1 MTEPIAGALN
11 KLSEGRKALVDLT
24 TRGRA
29 LIKQGVPEPVQVE
42 LRKMGVRGRALVK
55 SVPEPVHVELRK
67 LGKRGAHVCREIF
80 AGIVVVGLIAIVGGY
95 GRLAR
100 GPISFP
106 SLVPVL
112 ENAING
118 ELTGLH
124 VRIDDAILQR
134 SPDGPG
140 VLFRLRNIRLIDKE
154 GATVAQAPLAAIG
167 LSGSAVLS
175 GRIAPGSVDFIGPR
189 LLLFYESDQGLS
201 LSFSKST
208 VSESEALIRGS
219 LPPDGQN
226 STEIRRTPSETV
238 IAKRGERP
246 PDMIPSGRPFD
257 ITGTITQIFESA
269 RSGSSSYL
277 TRFGVKNAVVVLD
290 QNGTQTQWQVPDFA
304 VDLNHR
310 NRRSILVGHANLS
323 SSKGEWG
330 LEFRTEQLSKRQG
343 LSFTALIEDLVP
355 SGIAEQFPSIG
366 LLKALD
372 MPVTG
377 EANVELSHSGDFI
390 AGEAEF
396 HLKPGQLTTPW
407 DPDRSMQ
414 IDEGKLRVR
423 FVKGEDRAELLP
435 STLKWGNSEATISGQ
450 FRPVRDANGAPTSW
464 NFALKADDAVF
475 GVEEV
480 GLATIRVDEWLVAG
494 NIAPGSSQVTISKF
508 IIRSGTASIEFA
520 GSMIDAPGSPEVKFA
535 GTVSP
540 MSLDTLKLLWPKFLA
555 GGARE
560 WALERVSGGQVLGG
574 KFSLA
579 LQPGEL
585 AQIESGGEVPPG
597 AINVELDLADMNITY
612 IPKMPPVATKA
623 ARLSV
628 SGTVFAVDIPSAKI
642 GLPSGAE
649 IALSEG
655 RFFIP
660 ELRQDP
666 QQGEI
671 TFKARSTTPSVLQLL
686 DHEPLGFITA
696 VKMRPEDFGG
706 TANGDF
712 TLKMPLMK
720 ELEFKDIKLN
730 GMARLDDAVASNVGG
745 KLSVEG
751 GAVDVNITEQ
761 AVEAKGDI
769 IIKGVPAQLAW
780 QRIFYTPEEQQPPIK
795 VMALLDE
802 AARDKLGIKINHL
815 VRGPLP
821 TTLSM
826 TNNAQGEQTISM
838 QADLTSAELIFGSMG
853 WTKAKGRAASVQFD
867 VAQTEDGSTELKNF
881 RMLGDQM
888 TIDGW
893 IALDPEQHLKSL
905 YFSDFSFDAQT
916 HIEISATVRDDQVL
930 AITAQGPSYNGKL
943 FFQSLFSAGQLADT
957 AVESPDPFDIDL
969 TARVNSLVGSY
980 NTTVANAV
988 VTLKKRKGR
997 LVALNATGELNGKAP
1012 AAAKIEDHKG
1022 SRLITAESRDAGAA
1036 FRLVGFYPNVEG
1048 GEASLQVNLD
1058 AGGPG
1063 EKTGILWARSFTVL
1077 GDSVVSN
1084 VLSDPN
1090 ATAALGEQA
1099 TQANKSRIAFDK
1111 LRAPFSVGGG
1121 QFRLKDAYMN
1131 GPALGATMRGTVDF
1145 KSQTVDLGGTY
1156 VPLYGLNSAL
1166 GAIPILGKVLVGRPG
1181 EGIVGITFAIKGK
1194 LDDPAVLVNPMSVMT
1209 PGIFRQIFEFSGGAI
1224 PEQTPSATGFENTP
1238 R

>member
-1 MTEPIAGALN
+1 MNEPIAGALV

-24 TRGRA
+24 ARGRA
-29 LIKQGVPEPVQVE
+29 LFKQGVPEPVQVE
-42 LRKMGVRGRALVK
+42 LRKIGARGRALVK

-67 LGKRGAHVCREIF
+67 MGTRGAHVCREIF

-112 ENAING
+112 ETAING
-118 ELTGLH
+118 ELSDLR
-124 VRIDDAILQR
+124 VEIDDAILQR

-140 VLFRLRNIRLIDKE
+140 VLFRLRNIRLIDKD

-167 LSGSAVLS
+167 LSGSAMLS

-189 LLLFYESDQGLS
+189 LLLFYDSDQGLS
-201 LSFSKST
+201 LRFSKST
-208 VSESEALIRGS
+208 AADSEALIRGS
-219 LPPDGQN
+219 LPPDAQN
-226 STEIRRTPSETV
+226 VPVLPPPASETV
-238 IAKRGERP
+238 IAKRGEQP

-257 ITGTITQIFESA
+257 ITSTITEIFEGA

-277 TRFGVKNAVVVLD
+277 TRFGVENAVVVLN
-290 QNGTQTQWQVPDFA
+290 QNGTQTLWQVPDFA
-304 VDLNHR
+304 IDLDHR
-310 NRRSILVGHANLS
+310 SRRSILVGHANLS
-323 SSKGEWG
+323 SSKGDWG
-330 LEFRTEQLSKRQG
+330 LEFRTEQRSKRQG
-343 LSFTALIEDLVP
+343 LSFTALIENLVP

-377 EANVELSHSGDFI
+377 EANVELSVSGDFM
-390 AGEAEF
+390 AGEAQF
-396 HLKPGQLTTPW
+396 KLKPGELTTPW
-407 DPDRSMQ
+407 DPDRAMQ
-414 IDEGKLRVR
+414 IDQGNLHVR
-423 FVKGEDRAELLP
+423 YVKDEDRVELLP
-435 STLKWGNSEATISGQ
+435 SALQWGNSEATISGE
-450 FRPVRDANGAPTSW
+450 FRPVRDDNGAPTSW
-464 NFALKADDAVF
+464 NFALKADNAVF

-480 GLATIRVDEWLVAG
+480 GLAPIRVDEWSISG
-494 NIAPGSSQVTISKF
+494 NIAPGSSQVTLSKF
-508 IIRSGTASIEFA
+508 IIRSGTAAIELS
-520 GSMIDAPGSPEVKFA
+520 GSMIDAPGSPEVKLS
-535 GTVSP
+535 GTVTP

-560 WALERVSGGQVLGG
+560 WVLERVSGGQVLGG
-574 KFSLA
+574 KFNVA
-579 LQPGEL
+579 LQAGEL
-585 AQIESGGEVPPG
+585 AQIESGGEVPQG
-597 AINVELDLADMNITY
+597 AINVELDLADMQITY
-612 IPKMPPVATKA
+612 IPKMPPVTTEA
-623 ARLSV
+623 AKLTV
-628 SGTVFAVDIPSAKI
+628 SGTVFTVDIPRGKI

-649 IALSEG
+649 IELSEG

-666 QQGEI
+666 QQGEV
-671 TFKARSTTPSVLQLL
+671 TFNAQSSTPSVLQLL

-712 TLKMPLMK
+712 SLTMPLMK

-730 GMARLDDAVASNVGG
+730 GMARLDDAIATNVGG

-761 AVEAKGDI
+761 AVEARGDI
-769 IIKGVPAQLAW
+769 LIKGVPAQLAW
-780 QRIFYTPEEQQPPIK
+780 QRIFYTPDEQQPPIRI
-795 VMALLDE
+795 MALLDE
-802 AARDKLGIKINHL
+802 PAREKLGIKINHL

-826 TNNAQGEQTISM
+826 ATDAQGQQTISM
-838 QADLTSAELIFGSMG
+838 QADLAGAELIFGAMG
-853 WTKAKGRAASVQFD
+853 WTKPKGRAASVQFD
-867 VAQTEDGSTELKNF
+867 VAQEEDGSTELRNF
-881 RMLGDQM
+881 RVLGDEM
-888 TIDGW
+888 TIDGS
-893 IALDPEQHLKSL
+893 IALDAEQRLKSL
-905 YFSDFSFDAQT
+905 HFSDFSVDAST
-916 HIEISATVRDDQVL
+916 HIEITATVREDQVL
-930 AITAQGPSYNGKL
+930 DITAQGPSYNGQQ
-943 FFQSLFSAGQLADT
+943 FFRSLFSAGQLTDT
-957 AVESPDPFDIDL
+957 GAESPDPFDIDL
-969 TARVNSLVGSY
+969 TARVDSLLGSY
-980 NTTVANAV
+980 NTNVANAV

-997 LVALNATGELNGKAP
+997 LVALDAKGDLNGKAP
-1012 AAAKIEDHKG
+1012 AAAKLEDQKG
-1022 SRLITAESRDAGAA
+1022 ARLITAESRDAGAA
-1036 FRLVGFYPNVEG
+1036 FRLIGFYPNVEG

-1084 VLSDPN
+1084 VLSDPS
-1090 ATAALGEQA
+1090 ATAALGQQG
-1099 TQANKSRIAFDK
+1099 TQVNRSRIAFEK

-1121 QFRLKDAYMN
+1121 QFRLRDAYMN

-1209 PGIFRQIFEFSGGAI
+1209 PGIFRQIFEFSGGDV
-1224 PEQTPSATGFENTP
+1224 PEQAPSATGFENMQ